1 MAAIRTPG
9 QRVLVVLALLA
20 PADARASFDE
30 FSDDHSPSNLVIRA
44 RDLTLTI
51 KGEVELELH
60 DLEGE
65 GGPGH
70 DSPTDTRTIGT
81 RSPFVEIDSF
91 WLALRVGLAEG
102 MAVNSVLEFTQRA
115 SSVAAVWADYQAL
128 GPCWLHHHL
137 ELGYQYPIVAL
148 DRRTERYP
156 LVATAY
162 WRQPELHLAWEGRVE
177 AGRWLSVGLGLSLA
191 MMRPLAFAPVQDSTS
206 QPGVINLL
214 AYGPART
221 FSGNGPVAGGRL
233 RLGSH
238 GAFVEGFAFAGELAA
253 EAGTDVLR
261 SGFANYTDLPGYSRA
276 TGTNQDFLWYGGRA
290 GFEGA
295 GVFALAEAIT
305 SSEGLLSR
313 WGAWGQ
319 LSYRFQ
325 LRDPARLFHSVE
337 PLARHEVYRIRDAT
351 EVLDS
356 GRALRATAPIYAGAW
371 DYDVTTAALVFQVHR
386 DLVRLRAE
394 YAFIQESN
402 GVPALGVADEPFDN
416 DELLLQAELRF

>member
-1 MAAIRTPG
+1 MRGPPIQSA
-9 QRVLVVLALLA
+9 LSLALLC
-20 PADARASFDE
+20 PATAWASFDE
-30 FSDDHSPSNLVIRA
+30 FADEHSPTNLVIRA

-81 RSPFVEIDSF
+81 RSPFAEIDSF

-102 MAVNSVLEFTQRA
+102 MQVNSVLEFTQRDA
-115 SSVAAVWADYQAL
+115 SVAVVWADYRAL
-128 GPCWLHHHL
+128 APCWLHHHL
-137 ELGYQYPIVAL
+137 ELGYQTPIVAL

-156 LVATAY
+156 LAATSY
-162 WRQPELHLAWEGRVE
+162 WRQPELHLAWEGRAD
-177 AGRWLSVGLGLSLA
+177 AGAWLSLTLGLSVA
-191 MMRPLAFAPVQDSTS
+191 MMRPLGFAAVQDSTS

-214 AYGPART
+214 AYERART
-221 FSGNGPVAGGRL
+221 FSGNGPVLGGRL
-233 RLGSH
+233 RVAGH
-238 GAFVEGFAFAGELAA
+238 GAFVEGFAFSGELAA

-261 SGFANYTDLPGYSRA
+261 SGFSNYADLPGYSRES
-276 TGTNQDFLWYGGRA
+276 GTNQDFRWYGGRV
-290 GFEGA
+290 GFDGA
-295 GVFALAEAIT
+295 GVHALAEAIA
-305 SSEGLLSR
+305 SREGLLER

-319 LSYRFQ
+319 LSYELR
-325 LRDPARLFHSVE
+325 LRDASRLFHTAE
-337 PLARHEVYRIRDAT
+337 PLVRHEVYRIVGST
-351 EVLDS
+351 EVLGS

-371 DYDVTTAALVFQVHR
+371 DYEVTTAALVVLVYR

-394 YAFIQESN
+394 YAFIEEGT
-402 GVPALGVADEPFDN
+402 GVPELDIADEPFEN